1 MYKQFAFTRKNSLY
15 LMMMIVM
22 KAKFDTSNSIVK
34 WRNFRGVEGAL
45 KKGAQ
50 AAGRMKGIQ

>member
-1 MYKQFAFTRKNSLY
+1 MEKQSE

-34 WRNFRGVEGAL
+34 WHNFRGVEGAL

>member
-1 MYKQFAFTRKNSLY
+1 
-15 LMMMIVM
+15 MMM

-34 WRNFRGVEGAL
+34 WRNFRRVEGAL

-50 AAGRMKGIQ
+50 AAGRMKRIQ

>member
-15 LMMMIVM
+15 LMMMM
-22 KAKFDTSNSIVK
+22 TKAKFDISNSIVK

>member
-1 MYKQFAFTRKNSLY
+1 MYKQFAFTWKNSHY
-15 LMMMIVM
+15 LMRMILI

-45 KKGAQ
+45 KKGTQ